1 MSDVYNIKINKIK
14 FFFNKKNYYGMNR
27 KDYLHRLMQENP
39 QDYKK
44 YIITEYS
51 DEIIVYTTWYLLL
64 LILSAILIIFS
75 IFIYSY
81 WYIFLG
87 LSIITLISSKI
98 IQNKLSKMLSS
109 IKILFKIIDIMIKKN
124 N

>member
-1 MSDVYNIKINKIK
+1 MADVYNIKINKIK

-75 IFIYSY
+75 I
-81 WYIFLG
+81 LE
-87 LSIITLISSKI
+87 LETSIIIKSPHFFV
-98 IQNKLSKMLSS
+98 LS
-109 IKILFKIIDIMIKKN
+109 FVFQ
-124 N
+124 